1 MKTIV
6 LCAAL
11 ATAPAMAG
19 DLVARRGGDSVHL
32 GDAPCTSQLVLGQL
46 EPRLQPKY
54 KAASAVVNGET
65 FTACWRKTGS
75 VIHLLYEDGDQGIVP
90 MTDLK
95 PALSA

>member
-19 DLVARRGGDSVHL
+19 DLVARNGGDSVRL
-32 GDAPCTSQLVLGQL
+32 GDAPCTSQLVLGLL

-54 KAASAVVNGET
+54 KTASAVVKGQT
-65 FTACWRKTGS
+65 FTACWRKTGN
-75 VIHLLYEDGDQGIVP
+75 VAHLLYEDGDEGIVP
-90 MTDLK
+90 MAELK
-95 PALSA
+95 PELSA